1 MRTYTASKVLEV
13 AKTDFKT
20 CGFLIKFLHYYSS
33 YCGIQ
38 GSLRRCQPAA
48 ALPSASSTCSE
59 TCTRYQ
65 FTRVPIPLQDMYVYI
80 LMHMHLIFD
89 RLLSCCHCL
98 CLSLSLSISR
108 APSRHMYTC
117 MDVRLHAC
125 SVHMY
130 ACVCVHCVRVYIY
143 THTYI
148 HRCAHLNLHLCMCV
162 CTDACACSSNRLF
175 FACLLS
181 GYAHITARTYGCI
194 WPLIRQMQRHW
205 PTVLQLQMS
214 SFLVSFQYI
223 DEIYP
228 TRGKS
233 CLHWVHVCPC
243 IYILVRVLYIYIYV
257 HTHTCS
263 VYTHTYAPGHT
274 YVD

>member
-1 MRTYTASKVLEV
+1 M
-13 AKTDFKT
+13 
-20 CGFLIKFLHYYSS
+20 
-33 YCGIQ
+33 
-38 GSLRRCQPAA
+38 
-48 ALPSASSTCSE
+48 
-59 TCTRYQ
+59 
-65 FTRVPIPLQDMYVYI
+65 
-80 LMHMHLIFD
+80 
-89 RLLSCCHCL
+89 
-98 CLSLSLSISR
+98 LSLSLSLSLALHLSR
-108 APSRHMYTC
+108 SLPPHVYMHGRTTAC
-117 MDVRLHAC
+117 MQCTHVC
-125 SVHMY
+125 M
-130 ACVCVHCVRVYIY
+130 CVCALCSCIYIY

-243 IYILVRVLYIYIYV
+243 IYILVRVLYIYICTYAYLFSI
-257 HTHTCS
+257 HTHIRTWPHIRRL
-263 VYTHTYAPGHT
+263 TTA
-274 YVD
+274 

>member
-1 MRTYTASKVLEV
+1 MIVCCRAVIVSV
-13 AKTDFKT
+13 
-20 CGFLIKFLHYYSS
+20 
-33 YCGIQ
+33 
-38 GSLRRCQPAA
+38 SLSRSPSL
-48 ALPSASSTCSE
+48 ALPPATCIHAW
-59 TCTRYQ
+59 TYDC
-65 FTRVPIPLQDMYVYI
+65 
-80 LMHMHLIFD
+80 MH
-89 RLLSCCHCL
+89 
-98 CLSLSLSISR
+98 
-108 APSRHMYTC
+108 AVYTC
-117 MDVRLHAC
+117 MH
-125 SVHMY
+125 
-130 ACVCVHCVRVYIY
+130 VCVHCVRVYIY

-162 CTDACACSSNRLF
+162 CTDACACLSNRLF

-263 VYTHTYAPGHT
+263 VYTHTHT
-274 YVD
+274 HLATHT